1 MTETVERAEL
11 TTEESSG
18 VVRWVRLARYSALT
32 IAVWSVALQLL
43 AGELIPPVAVIGI
56 VFAAFV
62 PFLKGDRRLL
72 ALVVGV
78 LALVS
83 LLGNLPG
90 TIDELMHP
98 TSAPAFILSSLVTVA
113 AFVAMVAGLA
123 AFRSWSHDTVRAVA
137 LSSTGLF
144 IALVVVGVSA
154 ASTVESATPFP
165 SDIQVIASGVEF
177 DLTEI
182 VVVPGSNGFWVDN
195 QDGIRHTFTIEGT
208 DMEIDVPGLSAQRAN
223 FELAPGAYTVF
234 CAVPG
239 HENMKISLKVE
250 G

>member
-1 MTETVERAEL
+1 MRRRRRA
-11 TTEESSG
+11 
-18 VVRWVRLARYSALT
+18 AR
-32 IAVWSVALQLL
+32 
-43 AGELIPPVAVIGI
+43 
-56 VFAAFV
+56 
-62 PFLKGDRRLL
+62 
-72 ALVVGV
+72 
-78 LALVS
+78 
-83 LLGNLPG
+83 
-90 TIDELMHP
+90 
-98 TSAPAFILSSLVTVA
+98 PA
-113 AFVAMVAGLA
+113 
-123 AFRSWSHDTVRAVA
+123 
-137 LSSTGLF
+137 
-144 IALVVVGVSA
+144 A